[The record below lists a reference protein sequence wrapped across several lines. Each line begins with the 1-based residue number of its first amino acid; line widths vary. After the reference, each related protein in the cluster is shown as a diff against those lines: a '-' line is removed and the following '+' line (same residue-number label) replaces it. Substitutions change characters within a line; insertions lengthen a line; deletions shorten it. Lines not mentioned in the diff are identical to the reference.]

1 MLIIMYIFILFS
13 AVFEY
18 NIPYLNYW
26 DEAVFAISILYLIS
40 NVIKTGKIK
49 KTTANIL
56 GLSILVIIIG
66 FIGNLNNL
74 SYQTYRIAILK
85 DIVAYLKFPIT
96 FIAMPKM
103 MKSLNIDRK
112 YKQIAIITKIL
123 VFIIFISMI
132 LGYFI
137 DIGLY
142 KSEEDRILST
152 FLFIFP
158 HPTFL
163 VFSVLIML
171 IVLIISEDKLSN
183 TYIFMCLSI
192 MFMTQRSKAYF
203 IVVFVLAILL
213 IPKKYLDSLFYF
225 RNNKILFKKRYV
237 FLGLIL
243 ASFIMYLFAKD
254 KFILYFQYGLTA
266 ARPALYLVGIRLVY
280 NHFPIGTGFGTFA
293 SSLSGRYYS
302 SVYYNYGISN
312 VLGINEDN
320 ISYIGDVYWP
330 YIYGQFG
337 ILGFLLQIR
346 IFIKLFLYYFKKI
359 INSINRKSYIIV
371 WTYSIFASFAEAF
384 FTNSTSVQM
393 SFIISLCLLVNN
405 EQQM

>member
-1 MLIIMYIFILFS
+1 MIILLYIFILF
-13 AVFEY
+13 AAFFEY
-18 NIPYLNYW
+18 NIPYLIYW
-26 DEAVFAISILYLIS
+26 DEVVFVISILYLIV
-40 NVIKTGKIK
+40 NVLRTGKIK
-49 KTTANIL
+49 KTTSSIL
-56 GLSILVIIIG
+56 GVSILVITIG
-66 FIGNLNNL
+66 IIGNLNNL
-74 SYQTYRIAILK
+74 SYQTYKIAILK
-85 DIVAYLKFPIT
+85 DIVAYLKFPVT
-96 FIAMPKM
+96 LIAMPNM

-112 YKQIAIITKIL
+112 YKQITITSKIL

-163 VFSVLIML
+163 VFSILIML
-171 IVLIISEDKLSN
+171 IVLIISEVKLGN
-183 TYIFMCLSI
+183 TYLFMCLSI

-203 IVVFVLAILL
+203 IVAFILAILL
-213 IPKKYLDSLFYF
+213 IPKRYLDNLFSF
-225 RNNKILFKKRYV
+225 RNDRMLFKKRYI
-237 FLGLIL
+237 FLGVIL
-243 ASFIMYLFAKD
+243 VSFIMYLFAKD
-254 KFILYFQYGLTA
+254 KFIYYFQYGLTA

-280 NHFPIGTGFGTFA
+280 DHFPIGTGFGTFA

-302 SVYYNYGISN
+302 SIYYKYGISN
-312 VLGINEDN
+312 VLGISEDN

-337 ILGFLLQIR
+337 ILGLLLQIR

-359 INSINRKSYIIV
+359 VNSINRKCYIII
-371 WTYSIFASFAEAF
+371 WAYAIFASFAEAF

-393 SFIISLCLLVNN
+393 SFIISICILIKND
-405 EQQM
+405 

>member
-1 MLIIMYIFILFS
+1 MIIIMYIFILFS
-13 AVFEY
+13 AAFEY

-26 DEAVFAISILYLIS
+26 DEVVFVISILYLIA
-40 NVIKTGKIK
+40 NVLITGKIK
-49 KTTANIL
+49 KNTFNIL
-56 GLSILVIIIG
+56 RLSILVIIIG
-66 FIGNLNNL
+66 VIGYLNNS

-103 MKSLNIDRK
+103 IQSINIEK
-112 YKQIAIITKIL
+112 KFKHITITTKIL
-123 VFIIFISMI
+123 VIIIFISMI

-171 IVLIISEDKLSN
+171 IVLIISEDKLRN

-203 IVVFVLAILL
+203 IVAFILAMLL
-213 IPKKYLDSLFYF
+213 IPKRYLDNLFSY
-225 RNNKILFKKRYV
+225 RNNRMIFKKRYI
-237 FLGLIL
+237 FLGVIL
-243 ASFIMYLFAKD
+243 VSSIMYFFAKD
-254 KFILYFQYGLTA
+254 KFIYYFQYGLTA
-266 ARPALYLVGIRLVY
+266 ARPALYLIGIRLAY
-280 NHFPIGTGFGTFA
+280 EHFPIGTGFGTFA

-302 SVYYNYGISN
+302 SIYYNYGISN
-312 VLGINEDN
+312 VLGISEDN

-346 IFIKLFLYYFKKI
+346 IFIKLFFYYFKKI
-359 INSINRKSYIIV
+359 VNNINRKSYVII
-371 WTYSIFASFAEAF
+371 WAYSIFASFAEAF
-384 FTNSTSVQM
+384 FTNSSSVQM

-405 EQQM
+405 E

>member
-1 MLIIMYIFILFS
+1 MIIIMYIFILFS

-18 NIPYLNYW
+18 NIPYINYW
-26 DEAVFAISILYLIS
+26 DEIIFIISILYLTSI
-40 NVIKTGKIK
+40 VLKKGEIKRITF
-49 KTTANIL
+49 NIL
-56 GLSILVIIIG
+56 LLSFLVIVIGIIG
-66 FIGNLNNL
+66 NFNN
-74 SYQTYRIAILK
+74 STYQTNKIAMLK
-85 DIVAYLKFPIT
+85 DVVAYLKFPIT
-96 FIAMPKM
+96 FIALPKILKIM
-103 MKSLNIDRK
+103 NIKRK
-112 YKQIAIITKIL
+112 FKEITIITKIIT
-123 VFIIFISMI
+123 IIMFISMI

-142 KSEEDRILST
+142 KSEEDRILKT

-163 VFSVLIML
+163 VFTCLIML
-171 IVLIISEDKLSN
+171 IIFMIGEVKLN
-183 TYIFMCLSI
+183 KTYLFMCLSI

-203 IVVFVLAILL
+203 IVAFILAILL
-213 IPKKYLDSLFYF
+213 IPKRYLENLFTF
-225 RNNKILFKKRYV
+225 RNNRMLLKKRYI
-237 FLGLIL
+237 FLSIIL
-243 ASFIMYLFAKD
+243 VSSFMYLFAKD

-266 ARPALYLVGIRLVY
+266 ARPALYLVGLRLAY
-280 NHFPIGTGFGTFA
+280 EHFPLGTGFGTFA

-302 SVYYNYGISN
+302 SIYYNYGISN
-312 VLGINEDN
+312 VLGISEDN

-346 IFIKLFLYYFKKI
+346 IFIKLFFYYFKKI
-359 INSINRKSYIIV
+359 VNNINRKSYIII
-371 WTYSIFASFAEAF
+371 WAYSIFASFAEAF

-405 EQQM
+405 E